1 MIKYLQS
8 FEYQDMIGVP
18 YRVWIWSPWRQ
29 VGEECIKDPLSL
41 DLAAA
46 GFISPFRSV
55 SYARNELCQP
65 DVKSPTTVNGLVN
78 TFNSKALRELCLRE
92 PKPHARVYIHPRLPM
107 FGRFDNRFV
116 FERLFLL
123 AAAFRIRP
131 SSRSLA
137 YRRSVTR
144 STIVAK
150 WNGHGLSPVG
160 GAQEIEFPQETD
172 TERILLDQQSAT
184 AGFGR
189 ERIYPP
195 IFTIGTNI

>member
-1 MIKYLQS
+1 
-8 FEYQDMIGVP
+8 
-18 YRVWIWSPWRQ
+18 
-29 VGEECIKDPLSL
+29 
-41 DLAAA
+41 
-46 GFISPFRSV
+46 
-55 SYARNELCQP
+55 
-65 DVKSPTTVNGLVN
+65 
-78 TFNSKALRELCLRE
+78 
-92 PKPHARVYIHPRLPM
+92 M

-137 YRRSVTR
+137 YRRSVNR